1 MTKSS
6 DSSDKITKG
15 NLFLSG
21 VTVLEDG
28 VNFTVSIPSV
38 KTCTL
43 KLYNKITDELVETF
57 TLTEECKI
65 GNLFCVKIVFNQKGY
80 LTSKNI
86 PLKNL
91 TYMYQIDGHEFID
104 PYAKIIYGRET
115 YGKVLNAEE
124 KSKIR
129 GGLYLPEYT
138 WQNKKKDKFKSY
150 ETIIY
155 KLHLRGFT
163 KHQSSNVL
171 EKGTFQ
177 GLLRKI
183 PYLKELG
190 INCIQLMPIY
200 EYNEIMEYK
209 GLSSSN
215 KINYW
220 GYSNDNYYFAPKT
233 SYAYNV
239 QDAALELKQ
248 LVDELHKNEME
259 IIMEMNFIDGI
270 NPGLVQDCLRYWV
283 MEYHIDGFK
292 VSNNSVPTHLLATDP
307 ILSNTK
313 LLTES
318 WNVDHIYKREFTP
331 DFKNLYEYNA
341 GYSIDIKRLLRGDEE
356 QVGAVAGRIRRNPD
370 KVGVINYITNHDGFT
385 LMDLY
390 SYDVKHNEAN
400 GEHNLDGDEYNYS
413 WNCGVEG
420 ATKNKKVLALRK
432 KQIKNAFALLLLS
445 QGTPMILAGDE
456 FGFSQNGNNNAY
468 CIDNELTWLD
478 WCLLE
483 QNKDIFEYLKELIQI
498 RKEHPIL
505 HKEEELRCMDYIS
518 CGYPDLSYH
527 GTRAWYP
534 DYSHYSRLLG
544 VMLSGF
550 YAKVNRKD
558 NDQSFYIA
566 INMHWEKH
574 QYDLPFLPNGMKWYV
589 LLQTNENKNINK
601 NIYNNNDDEN
611 KGLINSSINKV
622 KEPLENQ
629 RQYEVEARSIVVLI
643 GKAYGNADR
652 SVK

>member
-1 MTKSS
+1 MSKSGN
-6 DSSDKITKG
+6 SSNHITKG
-15 NLFLSG
+15 NPMIMG
-21 VTVLEDG
+21 VTVLVDG

-38 KTCTL
+38 KTCAL
-43 KLYNKITDELVETF
+43 NLYNKTTGELVETF
-57 TLTEECKI
+57 ILTEEYKI
-65 GNLFCVKIVFNQKGY
+65 GNLLCVKIMFNQNGY

-86 PLKNL
+86 PLKNFA
-91 TYMYQIDGHEFID
+91 YMYQMNGQEFID

-115 YGKVLNAEE
+115 YGKVLNTEE

-129 GGLYLPEYT
+129 GGFYLPEYT
-138 WQNKKKDKFKSY
+138 WQNEKKDKLKSY
-150 ETIIY
+150 ETILY

-163 KHQSSNVL
+163 KHESSNVL
-171 EKGTFQ
+171 EKGTFL

-200 EYNEIMEYK
+200 EYNEIMEHK
-209 GLSSSN
+209 GISGTK

-220 GYSNDNYYFAPKT
+220 GYSNDNCYFSPKT
-233 SYAYNV
+233 SYAYNAN
-239 QDAALELKQ
+239 DAVLELKQ
-248 LVDELHKNEME
+248 LVDELHKNEIE
-259 IIMEMNFIDGI
+259 LIMEMNFVDGI
-270 NPGLVQDCLRYWV
+270 NPGLVQDCLRFWV

-292 VSNNSVPTHLLATDP
+292 VSNNTVPTHLLATDP

-318 WNVDHIYKREFTP
+318 WNTDQIYKREFTP
-331 DFKNLYEYNA
+331 DFKNLYEYNN
-341 GYSIDIKRLLRGDEE
+341 GYSIDVKRYLRGDEE
-356 QVGAVAGRIRRNPD
+356 QVGAVAGRIRRNPN

-390 SYDVKHNEAN
+390 SYDTKHNEAN
-400 GEHNLDGDEYNYS
+400 GEQNQDGEEYNYS

-420 ATKNKKVLALRK
+420 STKIKKVLALRK
-432 KQIKNAFALLLLS
+432 KQIRNAFTLLVLS

-456 FGFSQNGNNNAY
+456 FCFSQKGNNNAY
-468 CIDNELTWLD
+468 CRDGELTWLD
-478 WCLLE
+478 WSLLE
-483 QNKDIFEYLKELIQI
+483 QNKDIFDYLKELIQI

-550 YAKVNRKD
+550 YAKINRKV

-574 QYDLPFLPNGMKWYV
+574 QYDLPFLPNGMKWYP
-589 LLQTNENKNINK
+589 LCNTYEHKDSKLNKKI
-601 NIYNNNDDEN
+601 NNDNKEN
-611 KGLINSSINKV
+611 KGLIQSSININQPV
-622 KEPLENQ
+622 ENQ
-629 RQYEVEARSIVVLI
+629 RQCDVEARSIVVLI
-643 GKAYGNADR
+643 GKA
-652 SVK
+652 